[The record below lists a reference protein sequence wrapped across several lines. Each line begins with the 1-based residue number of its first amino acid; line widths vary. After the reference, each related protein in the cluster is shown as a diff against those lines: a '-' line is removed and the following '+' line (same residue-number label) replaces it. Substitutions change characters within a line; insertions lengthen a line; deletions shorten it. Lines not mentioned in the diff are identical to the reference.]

1 MSWYVSRTEA
11 ARLQGL
17 LSIDKPL
24 GLMSRQVVDAVH
36 SVLRQ
41 FGIRRQDMPK
51 IGHAG
56 TLDPLATG
64 VLVVAVGAATRLID
78 VLHLQRKSYR
88 GTFLLGRRSDTDD
101 VTGNV
106 IEVPGDPVSRVTG
119 DLLAAMLGGFR
130 GRIEQVP
137 PAFSAVKVDG
147 QRAYKLARRG
157 KTVELRAK
165 TVDIHR
171 LEIVNFESPQL
182 TLDIECSSG
191 TYIRSLGRDLGERL
205 GCGAVMSALVR
216 TRVGPFELAQSI
228 PLDQLTCDNLAD
240 HLLPCVAAVRHL
252 PVYVCDE
259 TEQAKLAHGASIPP
273 RMNGWKT
280 SPPSVETKDA
290 TQAFALVDEANR
302 LLAIGGWDHIKP
314 ELRPRINLAAENLPS
329 PVDDQAAG

>member
-17 LSIDKPL
+17 LNIDKPQ

-36 SVLRQ
+36 RLLRQ
-41 FGIRRQDMPK
+41 FGIRPQDMPK

-88 GTFLLGRRSDTDD
+88 GTFRLGRRSDTDD
-101 VTGNV
+101 ETGNV
-106 IEVPGDPVSRVTG
+106 IAVPGDPVSRVTG
-119 DLLAAMLGGFR
+119 DLLAEILGGFR
-130 GRIEQVP
+130 GRVQQVP

-165 TVDIHR
+165 TVEIHR
-171 LEIVNFESPQL
+171 LEIVSFESPQL

-216 TRVGPFELAQSI
+216 TRVGPFELAQSM
-228 PLDQLTCDNLAD
+228 PLDRLTCDNLAD
-240 HLLPCVAAVRHL
+240 NLLPCLAAVRHL
-252 PVYVCDE
+252 PVYVCDGA
-259 TEQAKLAHGASIPP
+259 EQEKLAHGASIPP
-273 RMNGWKT
+273 RMTGWKT
-280 SPPSVETKDA
+280 PHPSGGTQDA
-290 TQAFALVDEANR
+290 TEAFALVDEENR

-314 ELRPRINLAAENLPS
+314 ELRPRVNLPAENLPS
-329 PVDDQAAG
+329 SVDDQDTG

>member
-1 MSWYVSRTEA
+1 MHPE
-11 ARLQGL
+11 GL
-17 LSIDKPL
+17 LSIDKPR
-24 GLMSRQVVDAVH
+24 GLISRQVVDAVNRL
-36 SVLRQ
+36 LRQ
-41 FGIRRQDMPK
+41 RLRRQDLPK
-51 IGHAG
+51 VGHAG

-106 IEVPGDPVSRVTG
+106 IDVSGDSVSRVTG
-119 DLLAAMLGGFR
+119 DLLSAMLGGFR

-147 QRAYKLARRG
+147 KRAYKLARRG
-157 KTVELRAK
+157 QTVELRAK

-171 LEIVNFESPQL
+171 LEIVSYESPQL

-205 GCGAVMSALVR
+205 GCGAVMCALAR

-228 PLDQLTCDNLAD
+228 PLDRLTCDNLSD
-240 HLLPCVAAVRHL
+240 HLLPCVDAVRHL
-252 PVYVCDE
+252 PAYVCDGA
-259 TEQAKLAHGASIPP
+259 EQEKLAHGASIPP
-273 RMNGWKT
+273 RVTGWKT
-280 SPPSVETKDA
+280 PHPSVETRDA
-290 TQAFALVDEANR
+290 TEVFALVDVANR

-314 ELRPRINLAAENLPS
+314 ELRPRINLAAENLPA
-329 PVDDQAAG
+329 PVDNQDAG

>member
-1 MSWYVSRTEA
+1 
-11 ARLQGL
+11 
-17 LSIDKPL
+17 
-24 GLMSRQVVDAVH
+24 VH
-36 SVLRQ
+36 RVLRQ

-64 VLVVAVGAATRLID
+64 VLVVAIGAATRLID
-78 VLHLQRKSYR
+78 VLHLQTKSYR

-106 IEVPGDPVSRVTG
+106 IEVKGDPASRVTRER
-119 DLLAAMLGGFR
+119 LLATLGEFR
-130 GRIEQVP
+130 GRIQQVP

-157 KTVELRAK
+157 KSVELAAK

-171 LEIVNFESPQL
+171 LEIVSFESPQL
-182 TLDIECSSG
+182 TLEIECSSG

-205 GCGAVMSALVR
+205 GCGAVMSELVR
-216 TRVGPFELAQSI
+216 TRVGPFERAEAI
-228 PLDQLTCDNLAD
+228 PLDRLTSANIAGQLS
-240 HLLPCVAAVRHL
+240 PSVVAVRHL

-259 TEQAKLAHGASIPP
+259 AEQAKLAHGASIPP
-273 RMNGWKT
+273 RMTGWKT
-280 SPPSVETKDA
+280 PHPSVATTDA
-290 TQAFALVDEANR
+290 TQAFAMVDAANR

-314 ELRPRINLAAENLPS
+314 ELRPCINLAAENLPLS
-329 PVDDQAAG
+329 VDEQDAG